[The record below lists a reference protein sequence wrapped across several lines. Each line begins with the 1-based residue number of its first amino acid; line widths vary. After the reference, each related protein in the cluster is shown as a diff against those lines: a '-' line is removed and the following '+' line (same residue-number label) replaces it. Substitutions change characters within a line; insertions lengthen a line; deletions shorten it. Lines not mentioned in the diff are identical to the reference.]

1 MTQQPIA
8 QSGSN
13 RRYIREATPQGTT
26 QIRVIGTSLAE
37 NRAFCY
43 LSDHFRARGINV
55 PQVTWISP
63 DGMSYLQED
72 LGDSLLFDR
81 IRNGRETG
89 VFSPEEQQLLTR
101 TLSDLAQLQVLGA
114 QDLDWSR
121 CYPVPAMDRR
131 SILWDLNYWKYCF
144 LKYTHIDFDE
154 CALED
159 DFDRLADYIL
169 SLPAETF
176 LYRDFQSRN
185 VMVRDTP
192 DGPQPWFIDF
202 QGGRRGPFYYDLA
215 SFLWQATAHYPDD
228 LRERLLDAYYE
239 RMRLLRPDLLPARPD
254 FRRCLQHVVLFR
266 TLQVLGAY
274 GFRGWGERK
283 QHFLRSI
290 PPALANLRN
299 LFGGPLSLAA
309 DYPALADLSAV
320 LSTIPAAQTDASDA
334 APEASAAAPATPA
347 VASDIPDDALTVTI
361 YSFSFKR
368 GIPEDPS
375 GNGGGYVFDCRST
388 HNPGKYD
395 RYKSLTGLDQP
406 VIDFL
411 LEDGEITAFLDSVW
425 RLTDHHVGRFLER
438 RFTHLRIAFGCTGG
452 QHRSVYC
459 AEATARHLHEQFGVR
474 IRLIH
479 REQHIERT
487 IE

>member
-1 MTQQPIA
+1 MTQQTIA

-13 RRYIREATPQGTT
+13 RRYIRETTPQGTT

-37 NRAFCY
+37 NQAFCY
-43 LSDHFRARGINV
+43 LSKHFRAQGLNV

-63 DGMSYLQED
+63 DGMSYIQED

-81 IRNGRETG
+81 ISHGRNTG
-89 VFSPEEQQLLTR
+89 LFSNEECQLLTR
-101 TLSDLAQLQVLGA
+101 TLCDLAQLQVLGA
-114 QDLDWSR
+114 KDLDWSQ

-169 SLPAETF
+169 ALPAQTF

-192 DGPQPWFIDF
+192 DGPEPWFIDF

-215 SFLWQATAHYPDD
+215 SFLWQAKAHYPTD
-228 LRERLLDAYYE
+228 LRNLLLDAYYD
-239 RMRLLRPDLLPARPD
+239 RMSLLRPDLLPDKPT
-254 FRRCLQHVVLFR
+254 FRHHLQHVVLFR

-283 QHFLRSI
+283 QHFILSI

-299 LFGGPLSLAA
+299 LFCGPLSLAN
-309 DYPALADLSAV
+309 DYPTLAEISNLLNATPIAAAATDSQ
-320 LSTIPAAQTDASDA
+320 PAAETN
-334 APEASAAAPATPA
+334 PADNT
-347 VASDIPDDALTVTI
+347 LTVTI
-361 YSFSFKR
+361 YSFSFKQ
-368 GIPEDPS
+368 GIPQDAS

-388 HNPGKYD
+388 HNPGKYEQ
-395 RYKSLTGLDQP
+395 YKSLTGLDQP

-411 LEDGEITAFLDSVW
+411 VQDGEITAFLDSVW

-438 RFTHLRIAFGCTGG
+438 QFTHLQIAFGCTGG

-459 AEATARHLHEQFGVR
+459 AEATAAHIHEQFGVR
-474 IRLIH
+474 IHLIH
-479 REQHIERT
+479 REQHIEKV